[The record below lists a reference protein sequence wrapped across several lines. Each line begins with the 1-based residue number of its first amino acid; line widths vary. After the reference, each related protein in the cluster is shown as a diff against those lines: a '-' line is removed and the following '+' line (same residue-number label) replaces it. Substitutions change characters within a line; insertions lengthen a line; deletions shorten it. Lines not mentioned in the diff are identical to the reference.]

1 MIDGS
6 RMELAKAQDRTM
18 IKAAVIGLGW
28 WGQTILRHLSDSTI
42 ISPVL
47 CVDPLESARA
57 AASAFGVETSPH
69 FDDALAHPDVQAVIL
84 CTPQERHAEQIAAAA
99 RSGRH
104 VFCEKPL
111 CTTSADAELAIAAVR
126 RAGVQLGIGHERRF
140 EPAVIEMRQR
150 FAAGEFGNP
159 LMLEGNFSQD
169 KFLKL
174 PGDNWRLSN
183 TVNPVGPL
191 SATGIHM
198 VDLSIAL
205 LGRPTSV
212 WARLARLGSDFANG
226 DTLSLTIGFA
236 TGATALL
243 GAVLATP
250 FMGRLALLGSNG
262 WMEVRDRSHPENSTG
277 WDVTT
282 VHRDEI
288 PVTAFYAP
296 HPAVRDNLE
305 AFGRAALGEAS
316 YPVALDEMLMNVR
329 SFEAIHRSV
338 KSGTIEAIE
347 CG

>member
-1 MIDGS
+1 M
-6 RMELAKAQDRTM
+6 M
-18 IKAAVIGLGW
+18 IKAAIIGLGW
-28 WGQTILRHLSDSTI
+28 WGQTILRQLSNSTVI
-42 ISPVL
+42 RPVL
-47 CVDPLESARA
+47 CVDLLDSARA
-57 AASAFGVETSPH
+57 MAAKLGLETSAD
-69 FDDALAHPDVQAVIL
+69 FDDALAHPDIQAVIL
-84 CTPQERHAEQIAAAA
+84 CTPQEHHADQITAAA

-111 CTTSADAELAIAAVR
+111 CTTAADAEAAIAAVR
-126 RAGVQLGIGHERRF
+126 KAGVQLGIGHERRF

-150 FAAGEFGNP
+150 LAAGEFGNP

-174 PGDNWRLSN
+174 PADNWRLSN
-183 TVNPVGPL
+183 TSNPVGPL

-226 DTLSLTIGFA
+226 DTLSITIGFA
-236 TGATALL
+236 GGTTALQ

-250 FMGRLALLGSNG
+250 FMGRLALLGSKG
-262 WMEVRDRSHPENSTG
+262 WMEIRDRSHPENSTG
-277 WDVTT
+277 WDVTM
-282 VHRDEI
+282 VHRDET
-288 PVTAFYAP
+288 PMTTFYAP

-305 AFGRAALGEAS
+305 AFGRAALGEAP
-316 YPVALDEMLMNVR
+316 YPVALDEMLANVR

-338 KSGTIEAIE
+338 RSGLIEAIE
-347 CG
+347 VG

>member
-1 MIDGS
+1 
-6 RMELAKAQDRTM
+6 M

-28 WGQTILRHLSDSTI
+28 WGQTVLRLLSNSTTI
-42 ISPVL
+42 RPVL

-69 FDDALAHPDVQAVIL
+69 FDDALARADVRAVIL
-84 CTPQERHAEQIAAAA
+84 CTPQECHADQIAAAA
-99 RSGRH
+99 GSGRH

-126 RAGVQLGIGHERRF
+126 KAGVQLGIGHERRF
-140 EPAVIEMRQR
+140 EPAVIQMRQR
-150 FAAGEFGNP
+150 FAVGEFGNP
-159 LMLEGNFSQD
+159 LLLEGNFSQD

-174 PGDNWRLSN
+174 PDDNWRLSN
-183 TVNPVGPL
+183 TLNPVGPL

-236 TGATALL
+236 GGATALL

-250 FMGRLALLGSNG
+250 FMGRLALLGSKG
-262 WMEVRDRSHPENSTG
+262 WMEIRDRSHPENSTG

-282 VHRDEI
+282 VHRDET
-288 PVTAFYAP
+288 PVTAFYAS
-296 HPAVRDNLE
+296 HWAVRDNLE
-305 AFGRAALGEAS
+305 TFGRAALGQAS
-316 YPVALDEMLMNVR
+316 YPVTLDEMLANVR

-338 KSGTIEAIE
+338 KSGTIETIE
-347 CG
+347 CR